1 MASDKKKR
9 NIILTVSLILVI
21 IVISTVLITIVLQ
34 EQYKNKDSSTTVS
47 ADLSADEVVN
57 GVIKKMNYTNL
68 SPISKESISCY
79 YQLPEDAV
87 SDYAMY
93 ISGKSG
99 DEVEITCFVLTNE
112 AAEDK
117 VTDSISEHLNTR
129 SSASEQSN
137 TSSSIQPITTI
148 RFPYVFVTVAQDS
161 ETAAKAFETIVGG
174 TANLESS
181 S

>member
-47 ADLSADEVVN
+47 ADLSADEVV
-57 GVIKKMNYTNL
+57 
-68 SPISKESISCY
+68 KESISCY